1 MMTKIS
7 EIIACIEQMAPL
19 SYQESWD
26 NSGVQVGN
34 PEQEVKAVLLCVDI
48 TEATIDE
55 AISRGANL
63 IISHHP
69 LIFRGVKRLTG
80 RSYIERVIIKA
91 IQHDIVLYS
100 AHTNMDKCL
109 GGVNFRIAQKLGLK
123 NIHVLAPEENYLY
136 KIITYVPQGHS
147 DEVRQAMWNAGAGR
161 IGNYDSCSY
170 NTEGYGSFRAK
181 EGCNPFVGTIDELH
195 TEPEVRIE
203 MIVPKNRLNRV
214 VAELHSAHPY
224 EEPAV
229 DILPLENEYNQ
240 LGLGCVGEL
249 EEPINEKDV
258 MSYIC
263 RNLQIDF
270 VRHTKLS
277 DRMISKVALC
287 GGSGAEF
294 IPRAMAQGAE
304 IYITADVKYHD
315 FFNTENQIVIADI
328 GHFESEQCIKEIF
341 YEQLSKNFINFA
353 ILMADSDKSPTEN
366 YYRSDY

>member
-1 MMTKIS
+1 MS
-7 EIIACIEQMAPL
+7 QQHEYGYVCRQELHLLQLFSAVQYLLYRLHAVNGLCGFAQAEYP
-19 SYQESWD
+19 SYQ
-26 NSGVQVGN
+26 
-34 PEQEVKAVLLCVDI
+34 
-48 TEATIDE
+48 
-55 AISRGANL
+55 
-63 IISHHP
+63 
-69 LIFRGVKRLTG
+69 
-80 RSYIERVIIKA
+80 
-91 IQHDIVLYS
+91 
-100 AHTNMDKCL
+100 
-109 GGVNFRIAQKLGLK
+109 
-123 NIHVLAPEENYLY
+123 
-136 KIITYVPQGHS
+136 
-147 DEVRQAMWNAGAGR
+147 
-161 IGNYDSCSY
+161 
-170 NTEGYGSFRAK
+170 
-181 EGCNPFVGTIDELH
+181 
-195 TEPEVRIE
+195 
-203 MIVPKNRLNRV
+203 
-214 VAELHSAHPY
+214 AELHSAHPY

-240 LGLGCVGEL
+240 LGLGCIGEL
-249 EEPINEKDV
+249 EEPINERDV

-315 FFNTENQIVIADI
+315 FFNAENQIVIADV

-366 YYRSDY
+366 YYRFDY